1 MTHAKSPAHSQS
13 RIHALYLNGQWV
25 AGESRVENR
34 NPSDLSDVIGDYAQA
49 SVAQMNEAV
58 TAAKQGQKEWAK
70 TGLEHRYGVLMAIG
84 DELIARKAELGEL
97 LAREEGK
104 KRAEGAG
111 EVHRSGQFFH
121 YYAAEVLRQIDERA
135 ESVRPGVEVDIR
147 REPVGVVGIISPW
160 NFPLATAVWK
170 IAPAL
175 AFGNAVVF
183 KPANLVPAS
192 AWALAEIISRQDMP
206 AGTFNL
212 VMGPGSSV
220 GDALISSPEIHA
232 LSFTGSLAVG
242 RRVAAATAANLV
254 KCQLEMGSK
263 NALIIADDAELDLA
277 VEAAFNGAYSGTGQK
292 CTASSRLIVTEKV
305 HDAFVKKLT
314 AKLAQVKVGHALE
327 DGVSFGPVASPGQL
341 ESNLE
346 WVERAQKDG
355 ARLAFGGERLERET
369 DGYFMAPALFV
380 DTTNDMAINREEVF
394 GPIAC
399 VIKVADADE
408 AIEVLNDTQY
418 GLTAGIITDSLAL
431 ATEFKAR
438 AETGCVMVNLA
449 TAGTDYHVPFG
460 GRKNSSFGPREQGR
474 YAREFYTV
482 VKTCYVKAN

>member
-1 MTHAKSPAHSQS
+1 MSHV
-13 RIHALYLNGQWV
+13 HALYINGTWV
-25 AGESRVENR
+25 EGQGSIANV
-34 NPSDLSDVIGDYAQA
+34 NPSDTSDIVGEYAQA
-49 SVAQMNEAV
+49 SVAQVGEAIS
-58 TAAKQGQKEWAK
+58 AARQGQKQWAR

-104 KRAEGAG
+104 TLAEGMG

-121 YYAAEVLRQIDERA
+121 YYGAEVLRQIDERA

-160 NFPLATAVWK
+160 NFPMATAVWK

-192 AWALAEIISRQDMP
+192 AWALTKIISRQELP

-212 VMGPGSSV
+212 IMGSGGSV

-232 LSFTGSLAVG
+232 VSFTGSLEVG

-263 NALIIADDAELDLA
+263 NALIVADDADLDLA

-305 HDAFVKKLT
+305 HDTFVEKLI
-314 AKLAQVKVGHALE
+314 KRLERVKVGHALE
-327 DGVSFGPVASPGQL
+327 EGVSFGPAADARQL
-341 ESNLE
+341 ESNLA
-346 WVERAQKDG
+346 WVERAQREG
-355 ARLAFGGERLERET
+355 ARLAFGGERLERDT
-369 DGYFMAPALFV
+369 DGYFMAPTLFV
-380 DTTNDMAINREEVF
+380 DTTNDMPINREEVF

-408 AIEVLNDTQY
+408 AIKVLNDTHF

-431 ATEFKAR
+431 ASEFKAR

>member
-1 MTHAKSPAHSQS
+1 MSHVHS
-13 RIHALYLNGQWV
+13 LYINGTWV
-25 AGESRVENR
+25 EGQGSITNI
-34 NPSDLSDVIGDYAQA
+34 NPSDTSDIVGEYAQA
-49 SVAQMNEAV
+49 SVAQVEEAIG
-58 TAAKQGQKEWAK
+58 AAKQGQKQWAK

-104 KRAEGAG
+104 TLAEGMG

-121 YYAAEVLRQIDERA
+121 YYGAEVLRQIDERA

-160 NFPLATAVWK
+160 NFPMATAVWK

-183 KPANLVPAS
+183 KPANLVPGS
-192 AWALAEIISRQDMP
+192 AWALSEIISRQDMP
-206 AGTFNL
+206 AGTYNL
-212 VMGPGSSV
+212 VMGSGGSI
-220 GDALISSPEIHA
+220 GDALISSPDIQA
-232 LSFTGSLAVG
+232 LSFTGSLEVG

-263 NALIIADDAELDLA
+263 NALIVADDADLDLA

-305 HDAFVKKLT
+305 HDAFVDKLI
-314 AKLAQVKVGHALE
+314 KRLEQVRVGHALE
-327 DGVSFGPVASPGQL
+327 EGVSFGPAADARQL
-341 ESNLE
+341 ESNLA
-346 WVERAQKDG
+346 WVERAQKEG
-355 ARLAFGGERLERET
+355 AKLAFGGERLERDT
-369 DGYFMAPALFV
+369 DGYFMAPTLFV
-380 DTTNDMAINREEVF
+380 DTTNDMPINREEVF

-408 AIEVLNDTQY
+408 AIEALNDTHF

-431 ATEFKAR
+431 ASEFKAR

-482 VKTCYVKAN
+482 VKTCYVKAS

>member
-1 MTHAKSPAHSQS
+1 MSHTDSQV
-13 RIHALYLNGQWV
+13 HALYINGQWV
-25 AGESRVENR
+25 EGESQIENR
-34 NPSDLSDVIGDYAQA
+34 NPSDTSDVVGHYAQA
-49 SVAQMNEAV
+49 SVAQVGEAIS
-58 TAAKQGQKEWAK
+58 AAKQGQKEWAK

-104 KRAEGAG
+104 TLAEGVG
-111 EVHRSGQFFH
+111 EVHRSGQLFH

-135 ESVRPGVEVDIR
+135 DSVRPGVEVDIR

-160 NFPLATAVWK
+160 NFPMATAVWK

-192 AWALAEIISRQDMP
+192 AWALTEIISRQDMP
-206 AGTFNL
+206 AGTYNL
-212 VMGPGSSV
+212 IMGSGGSI

-232 LSFTGSLAVG
+232 LSFTGSLEVG

-263 NALIIADDAELDLA
+263 NALIVADDADLDLA

-305 HDAFVKKLT
+305 HDAFVEKLI
-314 AKLAQVKVGHALE
+314 KRLEQVKVGHALE
-327 DGVSFGPVASPGQL
+327 DGVSFGPAADARQL
-341 ESNLE
+341 ESNLA
-346 WVERAQKDG
+346 WIERAQKEG
-355 ARLAFGGERLERET
+355 AKLAFGGERLQRDTE
-369 DGYFMAPALFV
+369 GYFMAPALFV
-380 DTTNDMAINREEVF
+380 DTTNDMPINREEVF

-399 VIKVADADE
+399 VIKVANADE
-408 AIEVLNDTQY
+408 AIEVLNDTHF

-482 VKTCYVKAN
+482 VKTCYVKA